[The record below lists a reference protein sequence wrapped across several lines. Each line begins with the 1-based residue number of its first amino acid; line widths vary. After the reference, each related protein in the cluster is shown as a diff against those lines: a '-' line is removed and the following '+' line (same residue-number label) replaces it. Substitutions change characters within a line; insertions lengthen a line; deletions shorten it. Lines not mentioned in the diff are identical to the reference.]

1 VNIMQI
7 RADGSQLLGP
17 WPVEGRSRRFEL
29 IAAFSQFLR
38 ESWPSARRHC
48 LNRGQLIVRPEP
60 TVEVAPEDDTDG
72 GAGGQVQ
79 GRTRRLREIVR
90 VVADAG
96 EADPRALTPTPKV
109 ATGAVLSIFAAIDEK
124 DAINNE

>member
-1 VNIMQI
+1 
-7 RADGSQLLGP
+7 
-17 WPVEGRSRRFEL
+17 
-29 IAAFSQFLR
+29 
-38 ESWPSARRHC
+38 
-48 LNRGQLIVRPEP
+48 
-60 TVEVAPEDDTDG
+60 
-72 GAGGQVQ
+72 
-79 GRTRRLREIVR
+79 